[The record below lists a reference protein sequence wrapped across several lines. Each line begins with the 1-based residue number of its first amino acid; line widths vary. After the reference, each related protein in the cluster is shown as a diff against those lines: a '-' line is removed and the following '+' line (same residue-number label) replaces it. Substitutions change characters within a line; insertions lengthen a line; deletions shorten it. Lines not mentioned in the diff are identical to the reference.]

1 VTGATGV
8 TGVMTAPA
16 LAAVQP
22 AVTAPAQAECSSAT
36 PMHGGAA
43 HRPAPHGTRDG
54 GGGFAAAPS
63 THAAPAAPAPA
74 AEPRTPWSEALA
86 GGAGPFAGLLPAV
99 LTALPQGGTFF
110 ATYDVVRAHL
120 SDSPALSG
128 AVGDVGAALIA
139 VLFADLLYWAVRS
152 PFEALKLLK
161 QAEAVVDADLRGSV
175 SARELP
181 WWPSD
186 REALDLGVSMFLP
199 SVLTYLPLTLIR
211 VFVYR
216 TWRGAALGTDAAAA
230 GVPLLV
236 DVGVSILFATL
247 AALAMAPLELV
258 RTRTLQTWLD
268 ERRAAGGG
276 GGAARVAS
284 ASSLAQLLDT
294 QPAPAASASAQAAG
308 ADGAAG
314 QRSIT
319 AIYLATLAES
329 VGSRSVRALY
339 AGALTR
345 AAWIGL
351 CFGLVT
357 PLRVLAYGWLRD
369 ELILELFD
377 GQAMGTTHIY

>member
-1 VTGATGV
+1 
-8 TGVMTAPA
+8 
-16 LAAVQP
+16 
-22 AVTAPAQAECSSAT
+22 
-36 PMHGGAA
+36 
-43 HRPAPHGTRDG
+43 
-54 GGGFAAAPS
+54 
-63 THAAPAAPAPA
+63 
-74 AEPRTPWSEALA
+74 
-86 GGAGPFAGLLPAV
+86 
-99 LTALPQGGTFF
+99 
-110 ATYDVVRAHL
+110 
-120 SDSPALSG
+120 
-128 AVGDVGAALIA
+128 
-139 VLFADLLYWAVRS
+139 
-152 PFEALKLLK
+152 
-161 QAEAVVDADLRGSV
+161 
-175 SARELP
+175 
-181 WWPSD
+181 
-186 REALDLGVSMFLP
+186 
-199 SVLTYLPLTLIR
+199 
-211 VFVYR
+211 
-216 TWRGAALGTDAAAA
+216 
-230 GVPLLV
+230 VPLLV